1 MPGSDPHLIVTKNDI
16 HAPVDAVLHA
26 PVRPDGMCDALC
38 IRSKTADVVT
48 ALQAGLVAHSPLGLQ
63 HHESAQSW
71 PAFWLW
77 QALELVENMAATN
90 LQPAMVL
97 LDMLEVRMGYPGRIA
112 VQKSGSEVRERS
124 GQLRLVSLDGKQIVR
139 PAIENGLCNVRLGT
153 HGIDRHGAAL
163 KRQCGQQL
171 RNGGLLVGLLGGRP
185 LPEIQP

>member
-1 MPGSDPHLIVTKNDI
+1 MPGSDPHLIVTKDDI

-26 PVRPDGMCDALC
+26 PVRPDSMCDALC

-112 VQKSGSEVRERS
+112 GQKGVSEV
-124 GQLRLVSLDGKQIVR
+124 
-139 PAIENGLCNVRLGT
+139 
-153 HGIDRHGAAL
+153 IDHFGWF
-163 KRQCGQQL
+163 
-171 RNGGLLVGLLGGRP
+171 P
-185 LPEIQP
+185 LMASR

>member
-97 LDMLEVRMGYPGRIA
+97 LDMLEVRMVLA
-112 VQKSGSEVRERS
+112 
-124 GQLRLVSLDGKQIVR
+124 LM
-139 PAIENGLCNVRLGT
+139 EN
-153 HGIDRHGAAL
+153 
-163 KRQCGQQL
+163 
-171 RNGGLLVGLLGGRP
+171 
-185 LPEIQP
+185 